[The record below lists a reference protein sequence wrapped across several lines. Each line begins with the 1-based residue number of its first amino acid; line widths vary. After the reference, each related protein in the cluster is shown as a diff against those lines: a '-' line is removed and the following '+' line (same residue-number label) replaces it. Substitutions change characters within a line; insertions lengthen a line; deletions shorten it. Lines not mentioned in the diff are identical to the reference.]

1 MFLRVPRPQQTTRA
15 LAEEQFMK
23 RALAEKILA
32 GIPMRDFGVVVTA
45 AAGVGGPGARPE
57 WS

>member
-1 MFLRVPRPQQTTRA
+1 MLILYHLPARQTTRA

-23 RALAEKILA
+23 RALAEQILA
-32 GIPMRDFGVVVTA
+32 GIPMREFGMSM
-45 AAGVGGPGARPE
+45 RPE